1 MPPAHTLHST
11 VSDRAIG
18 VCVGS
23 GSAEPLSPTAG
34 PPLRGRDRRDD
45 NVVFGLD
52 HVLAVASSEL
62 IRTCNDLLDISRL
75 EAGKMPLNLQLCNL
89 THVARSGIAA
99 VKALA
104 SDRHVEL
111 QGPAEL
117 RALCDPDAMR
127 RVVEN
132 LVSNALKFA
141 PRDTEVKVELRR
153 DLGSLQIRVSDEGP
167 GIPIE
172 YQEKIFDKFG
182 QAQARRE
189 QQVHAAGLGLAY
201 CKLAVQAHGGEITV
215 RSKVGAGSIFIVTLP
230 QSA

>member
-1 MPPAHTLHST
+1 
-11 VSDRAIG
+11 
-18 VCVGS
+18 
-23 GSAEPLSPTAG
+23 
-34 PPLRGRDRRDD
+34 
-45 NVVFGLD
+45 
-52 HVLAVASSEL
+52 
-62 IRTCNDLLDISRL
+62 
-75 EAGKMPLNLQLCNL
+75 
-89 THVARSGIAA
+89 
-99 VKALA
+99 
-104 SDRHVEL
+104 
-111 QGPAEL
+111 
-117 RALCDPDAMR
+117 MR